1 MTVRLNTQEK
11 VLIVDDDR
19 MSRIKLALAVGK
31 LGYAVSQ
38 ASDGAEALQVLSSE
52 EIDLILLDI
61 LMPEVDGFEV
71 LKQVKSNAD
80 LINIPVIVVSS
91 LDDDKDSIIK
101 AIELG
106 AEDFLPKQFDVLLLK
121 ARINASIEKKRLR
134 NLEKSYFNDVGK
146 LIDASAVL
154 EEGKY
159 NPSFL
164 GIEPVLNRKDS
175 LGKLAHVFTDMAR
188 EIYERERRLNQQVRT
203 LRGVLLLLAAG
214 AVLGLGV
221 PLSRMAS
228 GLSEKPVGLTVW
240 VLLVTAAFGISISAF
255 RRKLPRITSSSVNFI
270 VVWGVITAV
279 SQVILFWVAG
289 HLQAS
294 LLSIILVTEGFI
306 VFGIAAILGLEKPKA
321 KRLIGLFAGFVGVL
335 IIVLIGDQ
343 FSVVTNWVWVGLALT
358 IPAIYA
364 FEDLQIAAR
373 LPDDWD
379 ILGAVGIVSLVAT
392 LLLIPMAFIF
402 DEFVQLDTNLDT
414 LKLVLL
420 LLAAKT
426 LIGTALTV
434 WLLKTSGAVFGSQAG
449 YVLTFA
455 GIAWS
460 LGLLDESLPFLAWVA
475 LGIMLI
481 GLLLVEPKDEAE
493 ARPESIKIAG
503 NQHYLDIADAR
514 NKEGETEIPRRA
526 KKTRTTEVTTQPD
539 INLDAES

>member
-1 MTVRLNTQEK
+1 MTERLNPPEK

-19 MSRIKLALAVGK
+19 MSRIKLTLAVEK
-31 LGYAVSQ
+31 LGYAVRQ
-38 ASDGAEALQVLSSE
+38 ASDGGEALEALNSD
-52 EIDLILLDI
+52 EIDLVLLDI

-71 LKQVKSNAD
+71 LEQVKSNAD
-80 LINIPVIVVSS
+80 LINIPVIIISS

-134 NLEKSYFNDVGK
+134 NLEKSYFVDVGK

-154 EEGKY
+154 EKGKY

-164 GIEPVLNRKDS
+164 GIDPVLNRQDS

-214 AVLGLGV
+214 GVLGLGV
-221 PLSRMAS
+221 PLSRLAS

-240 VLLVTAAFGISISAF
+240 VLLVTAFFGIAISAA
-255 RRKLPRITSSSVNFI
+255 RGKLPRVTSASTSFM
-270 VVWGVITAV
+270 VVWSVITAG
-279 SQVILFWVAG
+279 SQVLLFWVAG

-306 VFGIAAILGLEKPKA
+306 VFGIAAFLGLEKPKA
-321 KRLIGLFAGFVGVL
+321 KRLFGLFAGFVGVL

-343 FSVVTNWVWVGLALT
+343 FSVVTNWIWVGLALT
-358 IPAIYA
+358 IPTVYA

-373 LPDDWD
+373 MPEEWD
-379 ILGAVGIVSLVAT
+379 IVGAVGIVSLFAMLILLPVAY
-392 LLLIPMAFIF
+392 FF
-402 DEFVQLDTNLDT
+402 DEFVTLNANLDQ
-414 LKLVLL
+414 LKFVLM

-434 WLLKTSGAVFGSQAG
+434 LLLKTSGAVFGSQAG

-460 LGLLDESLPFLAWVA
+460 IGLLDESLPLMAWVA
-475 LGIMLI
+475 LGIMLV
-481 GLLLVEPKDEAE
+481 GLILVEPKDEAE
-493 ARPESIKIAG
+493 ARPESIETAG
-503 NQHYLDIADAR
+503 SQHYNAIAESSTIAKT
-514 NKEGETEIPRRA
+514 KESPKPSKITA
-526 KKTRTTEVTTQPD
+526 KMGTSIQPD
-539 INLDAES
+539 INLDAEP